1 MSVAAVGT
9 GEKRDVLLAEKFNKV
24 IDKGAQALAR
34 AREQLD
40 LISMLA
46 AVAREADK

>member
-1 MSVAAVGT
+1 LSVAAVGT

-34 AREQLD
+34 AREHLD